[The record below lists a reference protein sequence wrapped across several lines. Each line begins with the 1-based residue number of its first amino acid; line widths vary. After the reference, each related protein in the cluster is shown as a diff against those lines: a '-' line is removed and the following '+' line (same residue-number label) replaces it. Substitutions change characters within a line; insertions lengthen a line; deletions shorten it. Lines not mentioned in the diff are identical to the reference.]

1 MIFKALICLKTRN
14 AIIIS
19 PHPSAKACTIAAAK
33 VVLDAAVKAGA
44 PTEII
49 GWIDMPSLELTNTV
63 MRYNAA
69 EIPIK
74 MGTFSQYQY
83 PHALARDAELGRFVG
98 CAGQTDEEVF
108 ENFIAKLEDLKEKI
122 DIKKTIK
129 DYGIDEKYRK

>member
-1 MIFKALICLKTRN
+1 
-14 AIIIS
+14 
-19 PHPSAKACTIAAAK
+19 
-33 VVLDAAVKAGA
+33 
-44 PTEII
+44 
-49 GWIDMPSLELTNTV
+49 

-129 DYGIDEKYRK
+129 DYGIDEKYFLETLDKMSEQVFNDQCTTAKS